1 MSQEYKKPHVYSFKE
16 LSSLELPLYES
27 RVSAG
32 FPSPADDE
40 LDETLDLNRY
50 LVKHPEA
57 TFFVRVDGDSMVN
70 VGMYSGDIL
79 IVDRAQPVQHN
90 DIIVAVVDGEFTV
103 KRFVRTDEGGLELHP
118 ENPVYEPIVL
128 SEEMEFVVW
137 GVVSYVIHAV

>member
-1 MSQEYKKPHVYSFKE
+1 MSEEKKNPHVYSFKE

-40 LDETLDLNRY
+40 LDETLDLNKY

-103 KRFVRTDEGGLELHP
+103 KRFVRTDSGQVELHP
-118 ENPVYEPIVL
+118 ENPVYDPIVL
-128 SEEMEFVVW
+128 TEEMEFVVW
-137 GVVSYVIHAV
+137 GVVSFVIHAV